1 MKKLRLLILSA
12 LLVYGFCNG
21 QSVAPS
27 VGAGQIQNNLNYDAI
42 VDTAKLWS
50 VAIEYMNIRY
60 SSYCKIG
67 DTITIGD
74 HVYHKV
80 YETNDSLQSTWYFS
94 GYIREN
100 ESGEVYFRN
109 NSGVEGLIYSFNLS
123 ANDSVIVYNALVC
136 PEFDTLIVSATDSV
150 WLGDRYRK
158 RIFIYNSVLD
168 EIWTEGIGSTFG
180 LLYSNVCYV
189 GCVYNLICYY
199 ESDTLIYQNPD
210 YESCYYHLPPSINDN
225 EPSES
230 FRINYN
236 ATDRTITI
244 NCSDTEKTGL
254 TYHLSIFNL
263 MGNEIYHG
271 KLMNNNQIISA
282 SHFATGIYLVNIISS
297 GNLIFRSKI
306 LIY

>member
-1 MKKLRLLILSA
+1 MKKFRFLILSA
-12 LLVYGFCNG
+12 LLVHGFCNG
-21 QSVAPS
+21 QSVTPS
-27 VGAGQIQNNLNYDAI
+27 GGAGQITNSLNYDAI

-50 VAIEYMNIRY
+50 VALEYMNIRF
-60 SSYCKIG
+60 SLYCKIG

-100 ESGEVYFRN
+100 ESGEVYLRN

-123 ANDSVIVYNALVC
+123 ANDSVIVYNANVC
-136 PEFDTLIVSATDSV
+136 PEFDTLIVSSTDSV
-150 WLGDRYRK
+150 WLGERYRK
-158 RIFIYNSVLD
+158 RIFFYNSND
-168 EIWTEGIGSTFG
+168 DDFWTEGIGSKFG
-180 LLYSNVCYV
+180 LLYSNYCYI
-189 GCVYNLICYY
+189 GGYYYLICYY
-199 ESDTLIYQNPD
+199 ESDTLVYQNPD
-210 YESCYYHLPPSINDN
+210 YESCYYHLPDGINN
-225 EPSES
+225 YEPSES
-230 FRINYN
+230 YRINYN
-236 ATDRTITI
+236 ATDRTIAI
-244 NCSDTEKTGL
+244 NCSDAETTGL